1 MEAWHE
7 MNESKLDRTI
17 RVSLGVVLQFLGYGG
32 VAGGGWG
39 LAFKI
44 IGFIPLITG
53 LVGFRPLYAL
63 FKTGTR
69 KS

>member
-1 MEAWHE
+1 
-7 MNESKLDRTI
+7 MNDSKLDRII
-17 RVSLGVVLQFLGYGG
+17 RVILGVVLLFLGFGG

-44 IGFIPLITG
+44 IGFIPFITG
-53 LVGFRPLYAL
+53 LVGFRSLQAL
-63 FKTGTR
+63 VKTGTR